1 MKSLQLSVNAQHR
14 YVLLCLLDGQEQ
26 ECHLCDG
33 LDPLA
38 DAIEAFMDINY
49 VDAWEQ
55 AVALSKA
62 AYAAKNG

>member
-1 MKSLQLSVNAQHR
+1 
-14 YVLLCLLDGQEQ
+14 VLVCLLDGQEQ

-38 DAIEAFMDINY
+38 DAIEAFMDIDY

-62 AYAAKNG
+62 AYAAKIG